1 MVRMPVYG
9 SVTSFL
15 DLQSKIGSFYTTLD
29 AKNETHSGDQKNK
42 LGFFYPVF
50 RYQKELDISQVHTFC
65 V

>member
-42 LGFFYPVF
+42 LGFFTPF
-50 RYQKELDISQVHTFC
+50 LDIKKS
-65 V
+65 